1 MNIPFLSFNDINK
14 SIKEDLKN
22 EFDRFID
29 DGWYVLGNKLK
40 TFESE
45 FASYSGTAF
54 CSGVGNGLDA
64 LIIALKALGVGPCD
78 EVIVP
83 SNTYIATWLAVSYVG
98 ATPVPV
104 EPRIET
110 YNINPE
116 EIEKKI
122 TSKTKVILPV
132 HLYGQACEMNDILSI
147 ANKHG
152 LFVIEDNAQAQGA
165 TFNNIK
171 TGSFGHINATSFYP
185 GKNLGAF
192 GDGGAITTNDET
204 LYRFANVYRNY
215 GSEKKYYNEIKG
227 INSRLDE
234 MQALFLSLKL
244 KKLNSWNIEREAI
257 ATNYQTLLSSVD
269 EIILPKLA
277 NNATSVYH
285 LYVIRTDKR
294 DELQNFLNQNGIGT
308 LIHYPIPAHLQT
320 AYSELNYNKGDF
332 PIAEKIASTCLS
344 LPIYPGL
351 TNEQLVYITD
361 VIKKFFNA

>member
-64 LIIALKALGVGPCD
+64 LIIALKALGVGPGD

-116 EIEKKI
+116 EIENKI

-132 HLYGQACEMNDILSI
+132 HLYGQACEMDEIMSI

-165 TFNNIK
+165 TYNNIK

-192 GDGGAITTNDET
+192 GDAGAITTNDEK
-204 LYRFANVYRNY
+204 LYRFTNVYRNY

-244 KKLNSWNIEREAI
+244 KKLNSWNVEREAI
-257 ATNYQTLLSSVD
+257 ATNYQTLLKSVD

-285 LYVIRTDKR
+285 LYVIRTDSR
-294 DELQNFLNQNGIGT
+294 DELQSFLNQNGIGT

-320 AYSELNYNKGDF
+320 AYSELNYNNGDF

>member
-45 FASYSGTAF
+45 FATYSGTAF

-64 LIIALKALGVGPCD
+64 LIIALKALGVGPGD

-116 EIEKKI
+116 EIENKI

-132 HLYGQACEMNDILSI
+132 H
-147 ANKHG
+147 
-152 LFVIEDNAQAQGA
+152 
-165 TFNNIK
+165 
-171 TGSFGHINATSFYP
+171 
-185 GKNLGAF
+185 
-192 GDGGAITTNDET
+192 
-204 LYRFANVYRNY
+204 
-215 GSEKKYYNEIKG
+215 
-227 INSRLDE
+227 
-234 MQALFLSLKL
+234 
-244 KKLNSWNIEREAI
+244 
-257 ATNYQTLLSSVD
+257 
-269 EIILPKLA
+269 
-277 NNATSVYH
+277 
-285 LYVIRTDKR
+285 
-294 DELQNFLNQNGIGT
+294 
-308 LIHYPIPAHLQT
+308 
-320 AYSELNYNKGDF
+320 
-332 PIAEKIASTCLS
+332 
-344 LPIYPGL
+344 
-351 TNEQLVYITD
+351 
-361 VIKKFFNA
+361 